1 MANPCKA
8 HIIVTADNPE
18 QASELYDAGAD
29 YVLRSAKLCAER
41 ILEQTKSCKVS
52 KDLSKMACVSCP
64 FCLPEEFAGFGKVIQ
79 EKWVVLLLVPLVEGR
94 KEGIRVACLFL
105 FCYVLFVYYRL
116 DLPPPTQ

>member
-1 MANPCKA
+1 MKWQTPKA

-52 KDLSKMACVSCP
+52 KDLSKMACVSCLFFWQGDP
-64 FCLPEEFAGFGKVIQ
+64 GKMGGFALSSIG
-79 EKWVVLLLVPLVEGR
+79 GR
-94 KEGIRVACLFL
+94 
-105 FCYVLFVYYRL
+105 
-116 DLPPPTQ
+116 